1 MVLDGSYLRMLAELE
16 VPVWQVALLAGAA
29 LLFAGKNNDSNN
41 ESNNESSSSSEQA
54 VAEDKKNIN
63 NNANIA
69 AVKEN
74 NIKKE
79 DDSLARQAVSA
90 GTKLVLVV
98 RNDLALPKGTVAQ
111 LCAQVT
117 LECFAQARQLAPR
130 VLREWERTGQAK
142 VTLKCLDR
150 EEISKL
156 QHEADS
162 AGLVAASAADT
173 AGNNSSS
180 SEPAVLGIGPGPINI
195 INTVS
200 GGLKLY

>member
-1 MVLDGSYLRMLAELE
+1 MVLDGSYLRVFAELE

-29 LLFAGKNNDSNN
+29 LLFAGKNSSDDNN
-41 ESNNESSSSSEQA
+41 SSSEQA
-54 VAEDKKNIN
+54 VADNEDNTSASTN
-63 NNANIA
+63 TSAT
-69 AVKEN
+69 AVKAN
-74 NIKKE
+74 SIKKD
-79 DDSLARQAVSA
+79 DDSLARQALSA

-142 VTLKCLDR
+142 VTLKCLDC

-156 QHEADS
+156 QREAEL

-173 AGNNSSS
+173 SGNNSGS
-180 SEPAVLGIGPGPINI
+180 SEPAVLGIGPGPINT